1 MAECWSSA
9 SADKITDR
17 RETPTFEPVRMATVM
32 SKVSTEQFNQILRNE
47 LPSAADLGIYL
58 ERIAEGEADL
68 ILPYTDHSLRPG
80 GTIAGPFM
88 MMLADVCMYAVV
100 LSLLGEIKLAVTTS
114 FNINFLRKP
123 SDTDLLGKGTI
134 IKLGKR
140 LAVVEVSIYSN
151 DDIVAHATG
160 TYSIPPHS

>member
-1 MAECWSSA
+1 M
-9 SADKITDR
+9 
-17 RETPTFEPVRMATVM
+17 V
-32 SKVSTEQFNQILRNE
+32 
-47 LPSAADLGIYL
+47 
-58 ERIAEGEADL
+58 
-68 ILPYTDHSLRPG
+68 LPYNDNSLRPG

-114 FNINFLRKP
+114 LNINFVRKP
-123 SDTDLLGKGTI
+123 ANTDLVALGSM

-140 LAVVEVSIYSN
+140 LAVLEVSIYSN

-160 TYSIPPHS
+160 TYSIPPLPTDS

>member
-1 MAECWSSA
+1 
-9 SADKITDR
+9 
-17 RETPTFEPVRMATVM
+17 M
-32 SKVSTEQFNQILRNE
+32 SKVSIEKFNKILTEE

-58 ERIAEGEADL
+58 THIEHGEADL
-68 ILPYTDHSLRPG
+68 VLPYTDHSLRPG

-88 MMLADVCMYAVV
+88 MMLADVCMFAVV
-100 LSLLGEIKLAVTTS
+100 LSMLGEIKLAVTTS

-123 SDTDLLGKGTI
+123 AETDLVARGKI

-140 LAVVEVSIYSN
+140 LAVVEVSIFSE

-160 TYSIPPHS
+160 TYSIPPSE